1 MATRSV
7 GAKQGLILY
16 GACWPPFFH
25 PAQLWPLPPAPPSP
39 VYDMAHQMCQGFD
52 EADQKTDRKK
62 PCSTVGF
69 KAARKETEIPSFY
82 VVDDP
87 ELLICKTNAR
97 RHAGREK
104 NATMGPKNKPWW
116 SEFIQGQFFSFTPP
130 HIIHSLRLDVC
141 TMKIQHYTICA
152 TIRPVL
158 FYLTL
163 LLATLS
169 CWNGFYHLQ

>member
-1 MATRSV
+1 
-7 GAKQGLILY
+7 
-16 GACWPPFFH
+16 
-25 PAQLWPLPPAPPSP
+25 
-39 VYDMAHQMCQGFD
+39 MCQGFD

-104 NATMGPKNKPWW
+104 NATMVKGGGRGKEQTLI
-116 SEFIQGQFFSFTPP
+116 SEFIQGQFFFITCTTHPSG
-130 HIIHSLRLDVC
+130 VC
-141 TMKIQHYTICA
+141 
-152 TIRPVL
+152 
-158 FYLTL
+158 
-163 LLATLS
+163 
-169 CWNGFYHLQ
+169 